1 MKKILIAVLAAV
13 FVAVPAAAL
22 AQDTD
27 PVEDEEVGAY
37 VQPPTTT
44 EPGEVDV
51 QPPVTTVP
59 EEVDVQPPPATVPS
73 APQPP
78 PTQAPLPSTGL
89 STLETSLRVGA
100 LLLIGGLGVVI
111 VARRRRY
118 STSLNPAA

>member
-13 FVAVPAAAL
+13 FVAVPAAPL
-22 AQDTD
+22 AQETD
-27 PVEDEEVGAY
+27 PVEDEEVAY

-44 EPGEVDV
+44 EP
-51 QPPVTTVP
+51 
-59 EEVDVQPPPATVPS
+59 EEVDVQPPPPTVPETVPP

-78 PTQAPLPSTGL
+78 ATTPAPLPSAGL